1 MLHMVHASSHLPLVC
16 ASILPNS
23 GLSPP
28 FGSMHE
34 RMNAVASFM
43 HWCIPLCWRI
53 DWPNPGSLPSLDR
66 CILLAHR
73 FCQAPAERLRLG
85 IDAFCFAARPSGTP
99 AFERLDR
106 RILPA
111 HGFTQARAWLSA
123 YGSMREERK
132 KPHGP
137 MPTEPPSRA
146 TYDEKPQLS
155 VHAFVYKSATDG
167 RWLDIS
173 FVLTN
178 NSVRNIVEAE
188 SSHAPRTAHYSA
200 FC

>member
-1 MLHMVHASSHLPLVC
+1 MHFALP
-16 ASILPNS
+16 
-23 GLSPP
+23 
-28 FGSMHE
+28 
-34 RMNAVASFM
+34 R
-43 HWCIPLCWRI
+43 
-53 DWPNPGSLPSLDR
+53 
-66 CILLAHR
+66 
-73 FCQAPAERLRLG
+73 APAEHPYSSVW
-85 IDAFCFAARPSGTP
+85 INAF
-99 AFERLDR
+99 
-106 RILPA
+106 LPA
-111 HGFTQARAWLSA
+111 HGFSQARPRLSA
-123 YGSMREERK
+123 YGSMREGQK